1 MALGITSVSVS
12 ELRSS
17 RRALRD
23 ERARVSYWRRL
34 VSARLDL
41 AVASAVPPEP
51 LGLDPTMFPAGAMLN
66 APPASADI
74 ARALPRSL
82 PISEIHHLDVLHR
95 LDEQLSTYQ
104 DNLDEVLAAT
114 TAQFIERLSADP
126 LAALA
131 GLPRAQPLG

>member
-1 MALGITSVSVS
+1 MPLATTSVSMS

-41 AVASAVPPEP
+41 AVASAAPPEP
-51 LGLDPTMFPAGAMLN
+51 LGLDPTMFPAGAVLK

-74 ARALPRSL
+74 ARALPRAL
-82 PISEIHHLDVLHR
+82 PISEIHHLDLLHR
-95 LDEQLSTYQ
+95 LDEQLATYQ
-104 DNLDEVLAAT
+104 YNLD
-114 TAQFIERLSADP
+114 
-126 LAALA
+126 
-131 GLPRAQPLG
+131 